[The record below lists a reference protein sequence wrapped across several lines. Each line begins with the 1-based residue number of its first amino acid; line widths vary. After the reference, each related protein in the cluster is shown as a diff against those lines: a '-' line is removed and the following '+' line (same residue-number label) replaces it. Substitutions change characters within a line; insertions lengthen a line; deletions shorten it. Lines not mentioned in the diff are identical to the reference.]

1 MTNQEKL
8 DQVIKK
14 AWPDIKLGEW
24 GNLGPNSTPGSPY
37 SITTRPDGGRRISLR
52 LPDGDIISGNGS
64 NLGEAI
70 DNLAAKLEKN

>member
-14 AWPDIKLGEW
+14 AWPDITLGEW
-24 GNLGPNSTPGSPY
+24 GRLGPNGTPGSPY
-37 SITTRPDGGRRISLR
+37 SITTIADGGRRIQLR
-52 LPDGDIISGNGS
+52 LPDGDVISGNGK

-70 DNLAAKLEKN
+70 DALAAKLERK